1 MKDLDISYF
10 VGLEVELKLKD
21 DSTIYQGVLYY
32 TGKEDIYVINMKVFT
47 LDELEYVHNLK
58 S

>member
-1 MKDLDISYF
+1 MKNVDISYF

-21 DSTIYQGVLYY
+21 DSTIYYGVLYY
-32 TGKEDIYVINMKVFT
+32 TGKEDIYVINTKVFT